1 MRQLA
6 LPPSEA
12 VGPRRVRA
20 RAFFFFTDGR
30 WSGHSPAMLTVRVD
44 TLAAGLVPQL
54 DGLVITGR
62 HDEPSVR
69 GEPESGRAQ
78 VTRQLTDTVGPHA
91 ASHSHLPAL
100 PTTWSRASVRLHVR
114 LCVAQV
120 TLGKWR
126 PSELR
131 QAQGAPRAA
140 HAMWQCAC

>member
-1 MRQLA
+1 
-6 LPPSEA
+6 
-12 VGPRRVRA
+12 
-20 RAFFFFTDGR
+20 
-30 WSGHSPAMLTVRVD
+30 MLTVRVD

-69 GEPESGRAQ
+69 GEPESGKAQ
-78 VTRQLTDTVGPHA
+78 VTRQLTDTVGPHTP
-91 ASHSHLPAL
+91 SHSHLPTL
-100 PTTWSRASVRLHVR
+100 PTTWSRASVRLHVL

-126 PSELR
+126 ASELR